1 MPVIWMTDEERDVW
15 MRAWKKPKHCSVP
28 LHDVVLQ
35 ILARCAD
42 KEDRAAAA

>member
-28 LHDVVLQ
+28 CM
-35 ILARCAD
+35 RMCC
-42 KEDRAAAA
+42 KS